1 MIAVGDVIETR
12 KSHQSGIVLEVG
24 QANRDGSLRL
34 LIDTPSG
41 QRWTTF

>member
-12 KSHQSGIVLEVG
+12 KSHESGIVLDVVDNENG
-24 QANRDGSLRL
+24 TFRL
-34 LIDTPSG
+34 FIDTPTG